1 MMRTLLA
8 ARRRLAVVMAL
19 TCLVSFASGAAIAL
33 QPDEVLA
40 DKQLEQRARRIS
52 LGLRCLVCQNQ
63 SIDDSDAQVAQDLR
77 RVVRQRLVAGDS
89 DANVMAYIVDRY
101 GDFVLL
107 KPPFNMRT
115 VLLWGSPVVV
125 LLLGAGVVVLG
136 RRSARKETDALSGAE
151 QAELQKLLD
160 DAKRDA

>member
-1 MMRTLLA
+1 MSRRGTGVLVAAVVGLGALLA
-8 ARRRLAVVMAL
+8 G
-19 TCLVSFASGAAIAL
+19 TGVSHAL
-33 QPDEVLA
+33 QPGEVLS
-40 DKQLEQRARRIS
+40 DSKLEQRARGIS

-89 DANVMAYIVDRY
+89 DAEVRAYIVDRY

-107 KPPFNMRT
+107 KPPFNART
-115 VLLWGSPVVV
+115 LLLWLGPVIVLLCGGALV
-125 LLLGAGVVVLG
+125 LWG
-136 RRSARKETDALSGAE
+136 RRRARAGTPALSAAE

-160 DAKRDA
+160 DRERRI